1 MEIVERKKQKTSVAL
16 FNYRSSFLLLTLGIM
31 SILLEKA
38 FLFNPLI
45 LVVLYLSIEKSLV
58 QYLFSFTTMS
68 LMAFLIDPS
77 YGLEIVLISFVLFLL
92 HQFFLKIHQKS
103 VQKRVDLVVL
113 CGLLTLLMCIKSWSF
128 THLALCLIATGLS
141 YLWTVELNQLQKA
154 IEDETQ
160 TVKDVTLWLAGL
172 FGFTLSMVHPIL
184 GFVFIRLL
192 LLCIPKDKKMLL
204 ISLATS
210 SALMIL
216 FIYQYPL
223 TYALMVIGPS
233 FVAALFEKKQKIIA
247 FLIAHLLVF
256 LALDPLF
263 YTNGIF
269 YQGIA
274 TSIVYLMFSF
284 KITPWMDEF
293 VYRERT
299 LQNQENKNQYIQTQ
313 QSISYLYDFIS
324 AMDFELGKQ
333 EKTPVQKARLRV
345 YKSVCAKCSHLLYCP
360 LTKDLETMVQGKL
373 TPSLRKSINRDCITP
388 YKLTL
393 SIQQSSAIFLNEE
406 NYYQECLR
414 RKEAIIELIESLKEP
429 LKEIK
434 SLPNQ
439 KDYQR
444 EKLLAHLEI
453 SGIPLEDFYYQK
465 EKWIFMVKEELSPE
479 QENDILELLKQIK
492 KERYALVKK
501 ERILFSSH
509 HRYVFEKEP
518 MHQISYLTYQKGCNP
533 NANGDQLKILQKDTQ
548 FIALLCDGMG
558 HDERAER
565 TAKSLLNSFLALYQ
579 HSTNVQK
586 NLDQLNR
593 LFRISLDGDNYS
605 TFDFFHIDLQSLEL
619 TNYKGG
625 SCPTF
630 MIRDGKLLVL
640 PNGGLPIG
648 LLDEVE
654 VESKRVQLEKNDI
667 LLITS
672 DGISQFIQDQ
682 DPIIF
687 QKIENKNEF
696 FRSLFQLSISSM
708 KHFDDAT
715 MIVCEIL

>member
-1 MEIVERKKQKTSVAL
+1 
-16 FNYRSSFLLLTLGIM
+16 
-31 SILLEKA
+31 
-38 FLFNPLI
+38 
-45 LVVLYLSIEKSLV
+45 
-58 QYLFSFTTMS
+58 
-68 LMAFLIDPS
+68 
-77 YGLEIVLISFVLFLL
+77 
-92 HQFFLKIHQKS
+92 
-103 VQKRVDLVVL
+103 
-113 CGLLTLLMCIKSWSF
+113 
-128 THLALCLIATGLS
+128 
-141 YLWTVELNQLQKA
+141 
-154 IEDETQ
+154 
-160 TVKDVTLWLAGL
+160 
-172 FGFTLSMVHPIL
+172 
-184 GFVFIRLL
+184 
-192 LLCIPKDKKMLL
+192 
-204 ISLATS
+204 
-210 SALMIL
+210 
-216 FIYQYPL
+216 
-223 TYALMVIGPS
+223 
-233 FVAALFEKKQKIIA
+233 
-247 FLIAHLLVF
+247 
-256 LALDPLF
+256 
-263 YTNGIF
+263 
-269 YQGIA
+269 
-274 TSIVYLMFSF
+274 
-284 KITPWMDEF
+284 
-293 VYRERT
+293 
-299 LQNQENKNQYIQTQ
+299 
-313 QSISYLYDFIS
+313 
-324 AMDFELGKQ
+324 
-333 EKTPVQKARLRV
+333 
-345 YKSVCAKCSHLLYCP
+345 
-360 LTKDLETMVQGKL
+360 
-373 TPSLRKSINRDCITP
+373 
-388 YKLTL
+388 
-393 SIQQSSAIFLNEE
+393 
-406 NYYQECLR
+406 
-414 RKEAIIELIESLKEP
+414 
-429 LKEIK
+429 
-434 SLPNQ
+434 
-439 KDYQR
+439 
-444 EKLLAHLEI
+444 
-453 SGIPLEDFYYQK
+453 
-465 EKWIFMVKEELSPE
+465 
-479 QENDILELLKQIK
+479 
-492 KERYALVKK
+492 
-501 ERILFSSH
+501 
-509 HRYVFEKEP
+509 